1 MAWIEAE
8 AVAVLLQTELDDDV
22 YVPALI
28 DHAQSLAEIEIGEQA
43 APSAR
48 LRAVLAQIVARMW
61 QAGRNAQLNP
71 AALTQDVAG
80 PFSFQAGQVA
90 GAAGLGLTNR
100 EKSLLRKAVGRGD
113 LWVQPTYRGASTELG
128 PIGDDELRDETDD
141 LELLVSAQGEM
152 IAPPED

>member
-1 MAWIEAE
+1 MAWIDGE
-8 AVAVLLQTELDDDV
+8 AVAVLLQTELDDDE

-28 DHAQSLAEIEIGEQA
+28 DHAQALAEIEIGEQT
-43 APSAR
+43 APSAK

-100 EKSLLRKAVGRGD
+100 EKALLRKAVGRGD
-113 LWVQPTYRGASTELG
+113 LYVQPLSRGPAVELG
-128 PIGDDELRDETDD
+128 RVQVDELVDELDPIES
-141 LELLVSAQGEM
+141 LAAAQ
-152 IAPPED
+152 ADVRAPED